1 MIIYKITNLINNK
14 IYIGRDKN
22 NNTKYFGSGF
32 LIKKAIKK
40 YGKCNFKKEIL
51 EFCNNEKELNEK
63 EIYWIKKLK
72 SQNPKIGYNLCD
84 GGHDGSNWSM
94 HPNKIDILKKITDN
108 HADVSGNKN
117 SMYGKKHTEDSKKK
131 MSINTKL
138 AFENNPSLSKDHSE
152 LLKNKYKGRNNP
164 NYNSCVILQYDLNM
178 NFIKEWK
185 DLYSLKEDGFNSKLI
200 SQCCRGRYKKSHGF
214 IWKFKI

>member
-1 MIIYKITNLINNK
+1 MVKNIQKIL
-14 IYIGRDKN
+14 
-22 NNTKYFGSGF
+22 
-32 LIKKAIKK
+32 
-40 YGKCNFKKEIL
+40 
-51 EFCNNEKELNEK
+51 
-63 EIYWIKKLK
+63 
-72 SQNPKIGYNLCD
+72 
-84 GGHDGSNWSM
+84 
-94 HPNKIDILKKITDN
+94 
-108 HADVSGNKN
+108 
-117 SMYGKKHTEDSKKK
+117 KKK

-200 SQCCRGRYKKSHGF
+200 SQCCRGPL
-214 IWKFKI
+214 